1 MDASGA
7 ANGGAGETI
16 ITKKQRWYALHREEA
31 LLKMRERYNSDPEII
46 RKREER
52 EKKRAEKE
60 AEAERKR
67 AEREERLKAKLELAL
82 ATSKK
87 KRAAEEPPGV

>member
-7 ANGGAGETI
+7 ANGGAGDI
-16 ITKKQRWYALHREEA
+16 KMDNSKRWYILNRDKEIARKKEY
-31 LLKMRERYNSDPEII
+31 YNSRPDVIA
-46 RKREER
+46 KREER

-87 KRAAEEPPGV
+87 KRAAEE